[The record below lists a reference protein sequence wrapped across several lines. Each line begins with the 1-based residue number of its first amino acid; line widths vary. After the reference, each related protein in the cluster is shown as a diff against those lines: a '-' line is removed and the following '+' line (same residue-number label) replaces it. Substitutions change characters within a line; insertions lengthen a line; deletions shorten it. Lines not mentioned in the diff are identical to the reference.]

1 MCYQSS
7 ACLLN
12 SGWCKKVMA
21 NALVSDEV
29 ELKDVLI
36 RLLVRIEV
44 ILEQCCLICF
54 SKFRHLHS
62 NRCRNFE
69 SLW

>member
-1 MCYQSS
+1 
-7 ACLLN
+7 
-12 SGWCKKVMA
+12 MA